1 MKAEVQQ
8 TLSPCVIVKYKLIT
22 LALHCKM
29 KRSDN
34 TLPRILNFL
43 NILMAIKTEMQL
55 MDWLD
60 SLALSLVSN
69 SLVTRASEN

>member
-1 MKAEVQQ
+1 
-8 TLSPCVIVKYKLIT
+8 
-22 LALHCKM
+22 M

-34 TLPRILNFL
+34 ILPRILNFV

-60 SLALSLVSN
+60 SLALFLVSN